1 MAAAYTQKEID
12 EIATWLKEGL
22 SASRIAGRFSALRGA
37 PVSRNAIIGI
47 VHRNAGL
54 RAIGFANPK
63 GGRAGGRPRK
73 AARLQAQGRAGRR
86 GRVAVGGV
94 MLSEPAALS
103 RYAELTEGVGAA
115 TANLPSNLTLAS
127 GRDVRSTLRSCS
139 TAAAEDGQDR
149 GGRCPADLPA
159 YDALTQTDVAKAP
172 ATPKPKKP
180 KSRKPARTLPPAWL
194 APGERQKSEA
204 QLYKLPAPPPPV
216 NPGRQ
221 PHVAAMRF
229 LDCLFGR
236 CRAPLDLA
244 LRDPE
249 DDPPGARPGLDMLCC
264 GLPTSATRSY
274 CAHHH
279 ARFHG
284 HRGRGM

>member
-54 RAIGFANPK
+54 SAIGFANPK

-73 AARLQAQGRAGRR
+73 HAARPDRPGRR
-86 GRVAVGGV
+86 ARVAAGSVT
-94 MLSEPAALS
+94 LSEPAALA
-103 RYAELTEGVGAA
+103 RYAELAEGAGAEVLDLRPTGGDA
-115 TANLPSNLTLAS
+115 
-127 GRDVRSTLRSCS
+127 RSTLRSCS
-139 TAAAEDGQDR
+139 ATAAEDGQDR
-149 GGRCPADLPA
+149 GERCPADLSA
-159 YDALTQTDVAKAP
+159 CGITTQTDAVTARA
-172 ATPKPKKP
+172 PKPKKP
-180 KSRKPARTLPPAWL
+180 KPRKPARMLPPAWL
-194 APGERQKSEA
+194 TPGGREKSEA
-204 QLYKLPAPPPPV
+204 QRYKLPAPPPPV

-244 LRDPE
+244 LRETPE
-249 DDPPGARPGLDMLCC
+249 DDPAGARPAPDMLCC
-264 GLPTSATRSY
+264 GLRTAGTRSY

>member
-1 MAAAYTQKEID
+1 MAAYTEKEID
-12 EIATWLKEGL
+12 EIAAWLKEGL
-22 SASRIAGRFSALRGA
+22 SASRIAGRFSGLRGA

-73 AARLQAQGRAGRR
+73 KAQPDRPGRR
-86 GRVAVGGV
+86 ARVASGNVT
-94 MLSEPAALS
+94 LSEPAALS
-103 RYAELTEGVGAA
+103 RMAELAEGAEA
-115 TANLPSNLTLAS
+115 YAANLSPNLPPTTGGDARQ
-127 GRDVRSTLRSCS
+127 G
-139 TAAAEDGQDR
+139 R
-149 GGRCPADLPA
+149 GGRCPADVSVDKRSTEA
-159 YDALTQTDVAKAP
+159 N
-172 ATPKPKKP
+172 ATTKPQKPKPR
-180 KSRKPARTLPPAWL
+180 KSVRALPPAWL
-194 APGERQKSEA
+194 VPGGAGREKSEV
-204 QLYKLPAPPPPV
+204 YKLPAPPPPV

-229 LDCLFGR
+229 LDCLFSR

-244 LRDPE
+244 LRQDTE
-249 DDPPGARPGLDMLCC
+249 ADPPGARPGTDMLCC
-264 GLPTSATRSY
+264 GLRTTGTRSY

>member
-1 MAAAYTQKEID
+1 MAAYTEKEID
-12 EIATWLKEGL
+12 EIAAWLKEGL
-22 SASRIAGRFSALRGA
+22 SASRIAGRFSALRGS

-54 RAIGFANPK
+54 SAIGFANPK

-73 AARLQAQGRAGRR
+73 RAARPDRR
-86 GRVAVGGV
+86 GRVAAEGFT
-94 MLSEPAALS
+94 LSGPAVLS
-103 RYAELTEGVGAA
+103 RHVELVDEADAA
-115 TANLPSNLTLAS
+115 TADLPPCGGDA
-127 GRDVRSTLRSCS
+127 RSTLRRCS
-139 TAAAEDGQDR
+139 AAAAEDGQGR
-149 GGRCPADLPA
+149 GGRCPADLPVYGIA
-159 YDALTQTDVAKAP
+159 TQTDVVKARTP
-172 ATPKPKKP
+172 PKPKKP
-180 KSRKPARTLPPAWL
+180 KARKPARTLPPAWL
-194 APGERQKSEA
+194 APDERQKSEA

-216 NPGRQ
+216 APGRQ

-236 CRAPLDLA
+236 CRAPIDLA
-244 LRDPE
+244 LREDPE
-249 DDPPGARPGLDMLCC
+249 HDPPGARPGPDMLCC
-264 GLPTSATRSY
+264 GLRTTGTRSY

>member
-1 MAAAYTQKEID
+1 MAAAYTEKEID
-12 EIATWLKEGL
+12 EIAAWLREGL
-22 SASRIAGRFSALRGA
+22 SASRIAGRFSALRGS

-54 RAIGFANPK
+54 SAIGFANPK

-73 AARLQAQGRAGRR
+73 HAARPDRPGRR
-86 GRVAVGGV
+86 GRVAAGGV
-94 MLSEPAALS
+94 TLSEPAALS
-103 RYAELTEGVGAA
+103 RHVELVEEAGAA
-115 TANLPSNLTLAS
+115 TANLPPC
-127 GRDVRSTLRSCS
+127 GGDGRSTLRSCS
-139 TAAAEDGQDR
+139 AAAAKDGQGR
-149 GGRCPADLPA
+149 GGRCPADMPICGVA
-159 YDALTQTDVAKAP
+159 TQTDVVKARTP
-172 ATPKPKKP
+172 PKPKKP
-180 KSRKPARTLPPAWL
+180 KARKPARTLPPAWL

-216 NPGRQ
+216 PPGRQ

-229 LDCLFGR
+229 LECLFGR
-236 CRAPLDLA
+236 CRAPIDLA
-244 LRDPE
+244 LREDPE
-249 DDPPGARPGLDMLCC
+249 HDPPGARPGPDMLCC
-264 GLPTSATRSY
+264 GLRTTGTRSY

>member
-1 MAAAYTQKEID
+1 MPAAYTEKEID
-12 EIATWLKEGL
+12 EIAAWLREGL
-22 SASRIAGRFSALRGA
+22 SASRIAGRFSALRGS

-73 AARLQAQGRAGRR
+73 NARLDRPGSR
-86 GRVAVGGV
+86 GRVAAGGIT
-94 MLSEPAALS
+94 LSEPAALS
-103 RYAELTEGVGAA
+103 RRAVVVEGDCVA
-115 TANLPSNLTLAS
+115 TANLPPC
-127 GRDVRSTLRSCS
+127 GGDVRQ
-139 TAAAEDGQDR
+139 GR
-149 GGRCPADLPA
+149 GGRCPADVSANWPPA
-159 YDALTQTDVAKAP
+159 QADVRTQP
-172 ATPKPKKP
+172 RPKKP

-194 APGERQKSEA
+194 APGTREKSEA

-229 LDCLFGR
+229 LDCLFNR
-236 CRAPLDLA
+236 CRAPIDLA
-244 LRDPE
+244 LREDAE
-249 DDPPGARPGLDMLCC
+249 DDPPGARPGPEMLCC

>member
-1 MAAAYTQKEID
+1 MAAAYTEKEID
-12 EIATWLKEGL
+12 EIAALLKEGL
-22 SASRIAGRFSALRGA
+22 SASRIAGRFSALRGS

-54 RAIGFANPK
+54 SAIGFANPK

-73 AARLQAQGRAGRR
+73 HARPDRPGWRGRA
-86 GRVAVGGV
+86 AAGG
-94 MLSEPAALS
+94 MALSEPAALA
-103 RYAELTEGVGAA
+103 RQVEDTDAA
-115 TANLPSNLTLAS
+115 TANLPPC
-127 GRDVRSTLRSCS
+127 GGDVRSTLRSCS
-139 TAAAEDGQDR
+139 AAAAEDGQDR
-149 GGRCPADLPA
+149 GGCCPADLA
-159 YDALTQTDVAKAP
+159 VDGTVTQANVVTARIP
-172 ATPKPKKP
+172 PQPKK
-180 KSRKPARTLPPAWL
+180 SNARKPARTLPPAWL
-194 APGERQKSEA
+194 APDTREKSEA
-204 QLYKLPAPPPPV
+204 HLYKLPAPPPPV

-244 LRDPE
+244 LREDAEADPQ
-249 DDPPGARPGLDMLCC
+249 GVRPGPDMLCC

-284 HRGRGM
+284 HRGR

>member
-1 MAAAYTQKEID
+1 MAAAYTEKEID
-12 EIATWLKEGL
+12 EIAAWLREGL

-47 VHRNAGL
+47 VHRNTSL

-73 AARLQAQGRAGRR
+73 HARPDRPGRR
-86 GRVAVGGV
+86 ARVAAGAVT
-94 MLSEPAALS
+94 LSEPAVLA
-103 RYAELTEGVGAA
+103 RYAELVEGAGAEA
-115 TANLPSNLTLAS
+115 ANLPSCGGDA
-127 GRDVRSTLRSCS
+127 RSTLRSCGA
-139 TAAAEDGQDR
+139 AAAEDGQ
-149 GGRCPADLPA
+149 GCCPADISA
-159 YDALTQTDVAKAP
+159 DEVAAKADVI
-172 ATPKPKKP
+172 TPRALKLKKP
-180 KSRKPARTLPPAWL
+180 KARKPARTLPPAWL
-194 APGERQKSEA
+194 APGEREKSEA
-204 QLYKLPAPPPPV
+204 RRYKLLPPPPPV
-216 NPGRQ
+216 APGRQ

-244 LRDPE
+244 LRDDAE
-249 DDPPGARPGLDMLCC
+249 NDPPGARPGPDMLCC

>member
-1 MAAAYTQKEID
+1 MAAAYTEKEID
-12 EIATWLKEGL
+12 EIAAWLKEGL
-22 SASRIAGRFSALRGA
+22 SASRIAGRFSALRGS

-73 AARLQAQGRAGRR
+73 NVRLQAQGRAGRR
-86 GRVAVGGV
+86 GRPAGGIT
-94 MLSEPAALS
+94 LSEPAALP
-103 RYAELTEGVGAA
+103 RHVELVEVASAGA
-115 TANLPSNLTLAS
+115 
-127 GRDVRSTLRSCS
+127 
-139 TAAAEDGQDR
+139 
-149 GGRCPADLPA
+149 ADLPP
-159 YDALTQTDVAKAP
+159 YGGDAREGRGGCCP
-172 ATPKPKKP
+172 AAVSPYGIPAQANGITAHAAPKPKKP
-180 KSRKPARTLPPAWL
+180 RPRKPARTLPPAWL
-194 APGERQKSEA
+194 AGGREKSEA

-216 NPGRQ
+216 APGRQ

-236 CRAPLDLA
+236 CRAPIDLT
-244 LRDPE
+244 LRENAD
-249 DDPPGARPGLDMLCC
+249 DDPLGARPGADMLCC
-264 GLPTSATRSY
+264 GLRTTGTRSY

>member
-1 MAAAYTQKEID
+1 MAAAYTEKEID
-12 EIATWLKEGL
+12 EIAAWLKEGL

-73 AARLQAQGRAGRR
+73 HARPDRPGRR
-86 GRVAVGGV
+86 GRTVIGG
-94 MLSEPAALS
+94 LSEPAALS
-103 RYAELTEGVGAA
+103 RFAEFVEGAGVA
-115 TANLPSNLTLAS
+115 TANLPPS
-127 GRDVRSTLRSCS
+127 GGDARQ
-139 TAAAEDGQDR
+139 GR
-149 GGRCPADLPA
+149 GGRCPADLSACDTP
-159 YDALTQTDVAKAP
+159 TQKDIAKAP
-172 ATPKPKKP
+172 ATPKPKKTKP
-180 KSRKPARTLPPAWL
+180 RKPARALPPAWL

-204 QLYKLPAPPPPV
+204 HLYKLPAPPPAV

-244 LRDPE
+244 LREDAEADPL
-249 DDPPGARPGLDMLCC
+249 GAR
-264 GLPTSATRSY
+264 
-274 CAHHH
+274 
-279 ARFHG
+279 
-284 HRGRGM
+284 

>member
-1 MAAAYTQKEID
+1 MAAAYTEKEID
-12 EIATWLKEGL
+12 EIAAWLKEGL

-73 AARLQAQGRAGRR
+73 HARPDRPGRR
-86 GRVAVGGV
+86 GRTVIGGV
-94 MLSEPAALS
+94 TLSEPAALS
-103 RYAELTEGVGAA
+103 RFAEFVEGAGGEAANLPPCGGDVRQDREGCCPADPGVGASSNPDA
-115 TANLPSNLTLAS
+115 ITA
-127 GRDVRSTLRSCS
+127 R
-139 TAAAEDGQDR
+139 
-149 GGRCPADLPA
+149 
-159 YDALTQTDVAKAP
+159 
-172 ATPKPKKP
+172 TPKPKKP

-204 QLYKLPAPPPPV
+204 HLYKLPAPPPAV
-216 NPGRQ
+216 KPGRQ

-244 LRDPE
+244 LREDAEADPL
-249 DDPPGARPGLDMLCC
+249 GARPGPDMLCC

>member
-1 MAAAYTQKEID
+1 MAAAYTEKEID
-12 EIATWLKEGL
+12 EIAAWLKEGL
-22 SASRIAGRFSALRGA
+22 SASRIAGRFSALRGS

-73 AARLQAQGRAGRR
+73 AVRPDRPGRR
-86 GRVAVGGV
+86 GRVAAGAVT
-94 MLSEPAALS
+94 LSEPAALS
-103 RYAELTEGVGAA
+103 RHVELAEGAGTEA
-115 TANLPSNLTLAS
+115 ANLPPRGGD
-127 GRDVRSTLRSCS
+127 GRQ
-139 TAAAEDGQDR
+139 AR
-149 GGRCPADLPA
+149 GGRCPADFSA
-159 YDALTQTDVAKAP
+159 YDVSAKTDVV
-172 ATPKPKKP
+172 TPRSTKPKKP
-180 KSRKPARTLPPAWL
+180 EARKPARTLPPAWL

-204 QLYKLPAPPPPV
+204 QLYKLPPPPPPV
-216 NPGRQ
+216 APGRQ

-236 CRAPLDLA
+236 CRAPIDLA
-244 LRDPE
+244 LREEPE
-249 DDPPGARPGLDMLCC
+249 DDPVGARPGPDMLCC
-264 GLPTSATRSY
+264 GLRTTGARSY

-284 HRGRGM
+284 HRRRGR

>member
-1 MAAAYTQKEID
+1 MAAAYTEKEID

-73 AARLQAQGRAGRR
+73 HARPDRPGRR
-86 GRVAVGGV
+86 GRTVIGG
-94 MLSEPAALS
+94 MALSEPAALS
-103 RYAELTEGVGAA
+103 RFAELVEGAGGEAA
-115 TANLPSNLTLAS
+115 DLPPILTPGS
-127 GRDVRSTLRSCS
+127 GGDVR
-139 TAAAEDGQDR
+139 QDR
-149 GGRCPADLPA
+149 GGCCPADLSVVGASSNP
-159 YDALTQTDVAKAP
+159 DAITAR
-172 ATPKPKKP
+172 TPKPKKP
-180 KSRKPARTLPPAWL
+180 KARKPARTLPPAWL
-194 APGERQKSEA
+194 APGEREKSEA
-204 QLYKLPAPPPPV
+204 QRYKLPAPPPPV

-244 LRDPE
+244 LREDAEADPL
-249 DDPPGARPGLDMLCC
+249 GARPGPDMLCC

>member
-1 MAAAYTQKEID
+1 MAAAYTKKEID
-12 EIATWLKEGL
+12 EIAAWLKEGL
-22 SASRIAGRFSALRGA
+22 SASRIAGRFSALRGS

-54 RAIGFANPK
+54 SAIGFANPK

-73 AARLQAQGRAGRR
+73 NARPDRPGRR
-86 GRVAVGGV
+86 GRGGGIT
-94 MLSEPAALS
+94 LSESAALS
-103 RYAELTEGVGAA
+103 RHAELVESTSAEA
-115 TANLPSNLTLAS
+115 ANLPPC
-127 GRDVRSTLRSCS
+127 GGDVRSTLRSCS
-139 TAAAEDGQDR
+139 AAAAEDGQGR
-149 GGRCPADLPA
+149 GGRCPADISVYEVP
-159 YDALTQTDVAKAP
+159 TQASNVTARVS
-172 ATPKPKKP
+172 KPKKP
-180 KSRKPARTLPPAWL
+180 KSRKSARTLPPAWL
-194 APGERQKSEA
+194 SPGQREKSEA

-216 NPGRQ
+216 PPGRQ

-236 CRAPLDLA
+236 CRAPIDLA
-244 LRDPE
+244 LRE
-249 DDPPGARPGLDMLCC
+249 DAERDPPGARPGPDMLCC
-264 GLPTSATRSY
+264 GLRTTGARSY

>member
-1 MAAAYTQKEID
+1 MPAAYTETEID
-12 EIATWLKEGL
+12 EIAAWLKEGL
-22 SASRIAGRFSALRGA
+22 SASRIAGRFSALRGV

-73 AARLQAQGRAGRR
+73 DARLAPQRRR
-86 GRVAVGGV
+86 GKMAGGV
-94 MLSEPAALS
+94 TLSEPAALS
-103 RYAELTEGVGAA
+103 RRAELVEVAGAEA
-115 TANLPSNLTLAS
+115 ANLPPNPPLTS
-127 GRDVRSTLRSCS
+127 GGDVRSTLRSGS
-139 TAAAEDGQDR
+139 AAVAEDGQDR
-149 GGRCPADLPA
+149 GGRCPADVSVSGH
-159 YDALTQTDVAKAP
+159 VAQADRLSSAP
-172 ATPKPKKP
+172 KSKKP
-180 KSRKPARTLPPAWL
+180 KPRKSARALPPAWL
-194 APGERQKSEA
+194 SSGGARREKPEA
-204 QLYKLPAPPPPV
+204 YKLPAPPPAV

-229 LDCLFGR
+229 LDCLFSR

-244 LRDPE
+244 LRE
-249 DDPPGARPGLDMLCC
+249 DADADPPGARPGTDMLCC
-264 GLPTSATRSY
+264 GLRTSGTRSY

>member
-1 MAAAYTQKEID
+1 MAAAYTEKEID
-12 EIATWLKEGL
+12 EIAALLKEGL
-22 SASRIAGRFSALRGA
+22 SASRIAGYFSALRGS

-54 RAIGFANPK
+54 SAIGFANPK

-73 AARLQAQGRAGRR
+73 HAARPDRTGRR
-86 GRVAVGGV
+86 ARVAAGSIA
-94 MLSEPAALS
+94 LSEPAALS
-103 RYAELTEGVGAA
+103 KHAELMECASA
-115 TANLPSNLTLAS
+115 EALDLPPILAPGS
-127 GRDVRSTLRSCS
+127 GGDARSTLRSCS
-139 TAAAEDGQDR
+139 GAAAEDGQGR
-149 GGRCPADLPA
+149 GGRCPAA
-159 YDALTQTDVAKAP
+159 VSVAGASTKADR
-172 ATPKPKKP
+172 AITTTPKPKP
-180 KSRKPARTLPPAWL
+180 RKPARTLPPAWL
-194 APGERQKSEA
+194 GPGERQKSEA

-216 NPGRQ
+216 PPGRQ
-221 PHVAAMRF
+221 PHVAAMPF

-244 LRDPE
+244 LREEPE
-249 DDPPGARPGLDMLCC
+249 ADPPGAHPGPAMLCC
-264 GLPTSATRSY
+264 GLRTTGTRSY

>member
-1 MAAAYTQKEID
+1 MAAAYTEKEID
-12 EIATWLKEGL
+12 EIAALLKEGL
-22 SASRIAGRFSALRGA
+22 SASRIAGRFSALRGS

-54 RAIGFANPK
+54 SAIGFANPK

-73 AARLQAQGRAGRR
+73 HARPDRPGRR
-86 GRVAVGGV
+86 GRVAAGGV
-94 MLSEPAALS
+94 TLSEPAALA
-103 RYAELTEGVGAA
+103 RQVEDTDAA
-115 TANLPSNLTLAS
+115 TANLPPC
-127 GRDVRSTLRSCS
+127 GGDVR
-139 TAAAEDGQDR
+139 QDR
-149 GGRCPADLPA
+149 GGCCPADLSV
-159 YDALTQTDVAKAP
+159 DGIVTQANAVAVRIPPKLKKTKA
-172 ATPKPKKP
+172 
-180 KSRKPARTLPPAWL
+180 RKPARTLPPAWL
-194 APGERQKSEA
+194 APGTSEKSEA
-204 QLYKLPAPPPPV
+204 HLYKLPAPPPPV

-244 LRDPE
+244 LREDAEADPQ
-249 DDPPGARPGLDMLCC
+249 GVRPGPDMLCC

-284 HRGRGM
+284 HRGR

>member
-1 MAAAYTQKEID
+1 MAAAYTEKEIG
-12 EIATWLKEGL
+12 EIAALLKEGL

-37 PVSRNAIIGI
+37 PVSRSAIIGI

-54 RAIGFANPK
+54 SAIGFANPK

-73 AARLQAQGRAGRR
+73 RARPDRPGW
-86 GRVAVGGV
+86 GRVAAGSVT
-94 MLSEPAALS
+94 LSEPAALA
-103 RYAELTEGVGAA
+103 RYAELAEDADTA
-115 TANLPSNLTLAS
+115 TANLPPS
-127 GRDVRSTLRSCS
+127 GGDVRSTLRNCGPV
-139 TAAAEDGQDR
+139 AAEDGQDR
-149 GGRCPADLPA
+149 EGCCPAGLSVDGTV
-159 YDALTQTDVAKAP
+159 TQANLVTAR
-172 ATPKPKKP
+172 TPKAKKP
-180 KSRKPARTLPPAWL
+180 KARKPARTLPPAWL
-194 APGERQKSEA
+194 TPGAREKSEA
-204 QLYKLPAPPPPV
+204 HLYKLPAPPPPV

-244 LRDPE
+244 LREDAEADPV
-249 DDPPGARPGLDMLCC
+249 GARPGPDMLCC

-284 HRGRGM
+284 QRGRGV

>member
-1 MAAAYTQKEID
+1 MAAAYTEKEID
-12 EIATWLKEGL
+12 EIAAWLKEGL

-73 AARLQAQGRAGRR
+73 HARPDRPGRR
-86 GRVAVGGV
+86 GRTVIGGV
-94 MLSEPAALS
+94 ALSEPATLA
-103 RYAELTEGVGAA
+103 RYAELVEGAGAE
-115 TANLPSNLTLAS
+115 TANLPPS
-127 GRDVRSTLRSCS
+127 GG
-139 TAAAEDGQDR
+139 DGRQAR
-149 GGRCPADLPA
+149 GGRCPADVSDYGTLVSP
-159 YDALTQTDVAKAP
+159 DVVTVH
-172 ATPKPKKP
+172 TPKSKKT
-180 KSRKPARTLPPAWL
+180 KARKPARALPPAWL

-204 QLYKLPAPPPPV
+204 HLYKLPAPPPPV

-244 LRDPE
+244 LREEPETDPL
-249 DDPPGARPGLDMLCC
+249 GARPGPEMLCC

>member
-1 MAAAYTQKEID
+1 MAAAYTEKEID
-12 EIATWLKEGL
+12 EIAAWLKEGL
-22 SASRIAGRFSALRGA
+22 SASRIAGRFSALRGS

-73 AARLQAQGRAGRR
+73 NARLQAQGRAGRR
-86 GRVAVGGV
+86 GRPAGGIT
-94 MLSEPAALS
+94 LSEATALS
-103 RYAELTEGVGAA
+103 RHVELVEVASAGTADLPRCGGDAREG
-115 TANLPSNLTLAS
+115 
-127 GRDVRSTLRSCS
+127 
-139 TAAAEDGQDR
+139 R
-149 GGRCPADLPA
+149 GGCCPADLSVYGVSA
-159 YDALTQTDVAKAP
+159 NADRAVTSRA
-172 ATPKPKKP
+172 PKPKKP
-180 KSRKPARTLPPAWL
+180 RPRKPARTLPPAWL
-194 APGERQKSEA
+194 AGEREKSEA

-216 NPGRQ
+216 APGRQ

-236 CRAPLDLA
+236 CRAPIDLA
-244 LRDPE
+244 LREEPE
-249 DDPPGARPGLDMLCC
+249 DDPVGARPGPDMLCC
-264 GLPTSATRSY
+264 GLRTTGARSY

>member
-1 MAAAYTQKEID
+1 MAAAYTEKEID
-12 EIATWLKEGL
+12 EIAAWLKEGL
-22 SASRIAGRFSALRGA
+22 SASRIAGRFSALRGS

-73 AARLQAQGRAGRR
+73 HARPDRPGRR
-86 GRVAVGGV
+86 GRVAAGGV
-94 MLSEPAALS
+94 TLSEPAALS
-103 RYAELTEGVGAA
+103 KRVEEAGA
-115 TANLPSNLTLAS
+115 ANLPPCGGDARE
-127 GRDVRSTLRSCS
+127 G
-139 TAAAEDGQDR
+139 R
-149 GGRCPADLPA
+149 GGCCPANLPA
-159 YDALTQTDVAKAP
+159 VELSTQPDARTP
-172 ATPKPKKP
+172 PKPKKC
-180 KSRKPARTLPPAWL
+180 KARKPARTLPPAWL
-194 APGERQKSEA
+194 SPGTREKSDV
-204 QLYKLPAPPPPV
+204 QLYKLPAPPPAV

-221 PHVAAMRF
+221 PHVAAMPF
-229 LDCLFGR
+229 LDCLFKR
-236 CRAPLDLA
+236 CRAPIDLA
-244 LRDPE
+244 LREEADEDPV
-249 DDPPGARPGLDMLCC
+249 GARPGPDMLCC

>member
-1 MAAAYTQKEID
+1 MAAAYTEKELD
-12 EIATWLKEGL
+12 EIAAWLKEGL

-54 RAIGFANPK
+54 RVIGFANPK

-73 AARLQAQGRAGRR
+73 NTGPGRR
-86 GRVAVGGV
+86 GRVAAGTVTP
-94 MLSEPAALS
+94 SEPAALS
-103 RYAELTEGVGAA
+103 RMAELVEAAGAEA
-115 TANLPSNLTLAS
+115 ANLPPR
-127 GRDVRSTLRSCS
+127 GGDVR
-139 TAAAEDGQDR
+139 QDR
-149 GGRCPADLPA
+149 EGRCPADISA
-159 YDALTQTDVAKAP
+159 NERSTQAEIITARA
-172 ATPKPKKP
+172 KPKKP
-180 KSRKPARTLPPAWL
+180 KPRKSARALPPAWL
-194 APGERQKSEA
+194 APGGARREKSEA
-204 QLYKLPAPPPPV
+204 YKLPAPPPPV

-244 LRDPE
+244 LRDPD
-249 DDPPGARPGLDMLCC
+249 DDPPGARPGPDMLCC
-264 GLPTSATRSY
+264 GLRTTGLRSY

>member
-1 MAAAYTQKEID
+1 MAAAYTEKEID
-12 EIATWLKEGL
+12 EIAALLKEGL
-22 SASRIAGRFSALRGA
+22 SASRIAGRFSALRGS

-54 RAIGFANPK
+54 SAIGFANPK

-73 AARLQAQGRAGRR
+73 HARPDRPGRR
-86 GRVAVGGV
+86 ARVAAGGV
-94 MLSEPAALS
+94 TLSEPAALA
-103 RYAELTEGVGAA
+103 RYAELVEGAGGDK
-115 TANLPSNLTLAS
+115 ANLPPS
-127 GRDVRSTLRSCS
+127 GGDARQ
-139 TAAAEDGQDR
+139 GR
-149 GGRCPADLPA
+149 GGRCPADIPVDGLSNQADP
-159 YDALTQTDVAKAP
+159 L
-172 ATPKPKKP
+172 PKPRKP
-180 KSRKPARTLPPAWL
+180 KPRKPARTLPPAWL
-194 APGERQKSEA
+194 APGEREKSEA
-204 QLYKLPAPPPPV
+204 QRYKIPAPPPPV
-216 NPGRQ
+216 SPGRQ

-244 LRDPE
+244 LREEPE
-249 DDPPGARPGLDMLCC
+249 ADPPGARPGPEMLCC
-264 GLPTSATRSY
+264 GLRTTGTRSY

>member
-1 MAAAYTQKEID
+1 MAAAYTEKEID
-12 EIATWLKEGL
+12 EIAAWLKEGL
-22 SASRIAGRFSALRGA
+22 SASRIAGRFSALRGS

-73 AARLQAQGRAGRR
+73 HARPDRPGRR
-86 GRVAVGGV
+86 GRVAAGGV
-94 MLSEPAALS
+94 TLSEPAALS
-103 RYAELTEGVGAA
+103 RHAELIEGAGAA
-115 TANLPSNLTLAS
+115 TANLPPCGGDARQ
-127 GRDVRSTLRSCS
+127 G
-139 TAAAEDGQDR
+139 R
-149 GGRCPADLPA
+149 GGCCPANLSAVELSTEP
-159 YDALTQTDVAKAP
+159 DARTP
-172 ATPKPKKP
+172 PKPKKS
-180 KSRKPARTLPPAWL
+180 KARKPARSMPPAWL
-194 APGERQKSEA
+194 SPGTREKSDV

-229 LDCLFGR
+229 LDCLFKR
-236 CRAPLDLA
+236 CRAPVDLA
-244 LRDPE
+244 LREEADEDPV
-249 DDPPGARPGLDMLCC
+249 GARPGPDMLCC

>member
-1 MAAAYTQKEID
+1 MAAAYTEKEID
-12 EIATWLKEGL
+12 EIAALLKEGL
-22 SASRIAGRFSALRGA
+22 SASRIAGRFSTLRGS

-73 AARLQAQGRAGRR
+73 HGLPDRPGRR
-86 GRVAVGGV
+86 GRVAAGGV
-94 MLSEPAALS
+94 TLSEPAALS
-103 RYAELTEGVGAA
+103 RHAELMERAGVEALD
-115 TANLPSNLTLAS
+115 LPPS
-127 GRDVRSTLRSCS
+127 GGDVRSTLRSCS
-139 TAAAEDGQDR
+139 AAAAEDGQDR
-149 GGRCPADLPA
+149 GGRCPADLS
-159 YDALTQTDVAKAP
+159 TDGIPAKADRTID
-172 ATPKPKKP
+172 TPKPKKP
-180 KSRKPARTLPPAWL
+180 KLRKPARTMPPAWL
-194 APGERQKSEA
+194 APGEREKSEA
-204 QLYKLPAPPPPV
+204 HLYKLPAPPPPV
-216 NPGRQ
+216 APGRQ

-244 LRDPE
+244 LREEPEADPL
-249 DDPPGARPGLDMLCC
+249 GARPGPDMLCC
-264 GLPTSATRSY
+264 GLRTMGTRSH

-284 HRGRGM
+284 RRGRGM